1 MRSLFLLVLTLSLAH
16 ADFKPLPSPCAG
28 GSFALDIE
36 VRAANGVAPG
46 EPTGLRVA
54 YDAGQGKI
62 TGRDAGDETSSA
74 FGAQACKRWEKNYWD
89 LFQRLVNDNTFAQRQ
104 KLECRNVASISYR
117 AGGDSAKAT
126 NASSRCASRAL
137 RRTASP
143 ASSNGFTT
151 APIGCSRDE
160 QNNAKTRKPQP
171 LAHARSL
178 ACSFGFVCAAVQR
191 RRGQRRL

>member
-126 NASSRCASRAL
+126 KRELTLCLASASQD
-137 RRTASP
+137 
-143 ASSNGFTT
+143 GV
-151 APIGCSRDE
+151 
-160 QNNAKTRKPQP
+160 TREFKRFYDGTDRM
-171 LAHARSL
+171 LAR
-178 ACSFGFVCAAVQR
+178 
-191 RRGQRRL
+191 